1 MWLSRVPPPWGK
13 YEATVYKFAEEWK
26 SANFLF
32 AGRAWLFMALNESLL
47 ESYIRCYQQNQ
58 KLVNQYYVN
67 DALVR
72 DQQVLYLYVN

>member
-1 MWLSRVPPPWGK
+1 
-13 YEATVYKFAEEWK
+13 
-26 SANFLF
+26 
-32 AGRAWLFMALNESLL
+32 MALNESLL